1 MKLVYGVGINDV
13 TEIVRNCPYYKKWVG
28 MLGRCYNPKKQ
39 AERST
44 YHGVTVCDEWLT
56 FSNFKTWMQKK
67 DWQGKELDK
76 DIITPGNKVYCP
88 ECCCFVDKY
97 VNNLFTFK
105 LKKVSLY
112 PVGVSYRDD
121 RRNGYYVA
129 SVRIKGKTQ
138 RIGTYDDAMTAHLA
152 WNMAKQQYIN
162 EILSDW
168 DLEEKINNGL
178 RLRLEKLEYAYKNNL
193 EIFEL

>member
-67 DWQGKELDK
+67 
-76 DIITPGNKVYCP
+76 
-88 ECCCFVDKY
+88 
-97 VNNLFTFK
+97 
-105 LKKVSLY
+105 
-112 PVGVSYRDD
+112 
-121 RRNGYYVA
+121 
-129 SVRIKGKTQ
+129 
-138 RIGTYDDAMTAHLA
+138 RIGRER
-152 WNMAKQQYIN
+152 N
-162 EILSDW
+162 
-168 DLEEKINNGL
+168 
-178 RLRLEKLEYAYKNNL
+178 
-193 EIFEL
+193 